1 MHIVPGH
8 APEVLADLP
17 KPNCVFV
24 GGSGGNMRKIIETAL
39 MKNPKARIVV
49 NAIALGDFAGNAK
62 PVCRIRSAA
71 GRNHAAFCGEREKH
85 RVLHDDDGEQSGVY
99 PVGKRG

>member
-24 GGSGGNMRKIIETAL
+24 GGSGGNMREIIETAL
-39 MKNPKARIVV
+39 EKKSRDTNCRECDRT
-49 NAIALGDFAGNAK
+49 GDFAGNAK
-62 PVCRIRSAA
+62 IVCRIRSAA
-71 GRNHAAFCGEREKH
+71 GRNHAAFCGEGKKA
-85 RVLHDDDGEQSGVY
+85 SGAT
-99 PVGKRG
+99 R